1 VKKKLAII
9 TSHPIQYNAPW
20 FSELSR
26 EGNVQVKVF
35 YTWSQTKD
43 QQKYDPGFGRVV
55 EWDIPLLEGYE
66 YCFVNNTAPDPGTHH
81 FKGIVNPSLN
91 EAIEQWQ
98 PDAVLVFGWA
108 FKSHLKCIRYFY
120 KKKPVLFRGDSTLLD
135 ETKGWKTFLRR
146 VFLKWVYSHVNYALY
161 AGTNNKKYF
170 RAHGL
175 KEQQLVYAPH
185 AIDNDRFN
193 DKYGEYQKAAILMRK
208 QIGFADNDVVLLF
221 AGKLEAKKNPFFLV
235 DLLHK
240 INDSRIKVL
249 FAGNGA
255 LEKELKEKV
264 QGDKR
269 FSFIDFQNQQMMPV
283 LYRLA
288 DVFIL
293 PSRGP
298 GETWGLALNEAMAC
312 GKPVVASD
320 RTGGAIDLITNKNG
334 LIIYNSNADSLVQML
349 QHALQD
355 KNLLPVMGQ
364 HSAATIKNFSFKN
377 ITAALT
383 ILMSKLYPIVLL

>member
-1 VKKKLAII
+1 
-9 TSHPIQYNAPW
+9 
-20 FSELSR
+20 
-26 EGNVQVKVF
+26 
-35 YTWSQTKD
+35 
-43 QQKYDPGFGRVV
+43 
-55 EWDIPLLEGYE
+55 
-66 YCFVNNTAPDPGTHH
+66 
-81 FKGIVNPSLN
+81 
-91 EAIEQWQ
+91 
-98 PDAVLVFGWA
+98 
-108 FKSHLKCIRYFY
+108 
-120 KKKPVLFRGDSTLLD
+120 LFRGDSTLLD

-193 DKYGEYQKAAILMRK
+193 DKDGEYQKAAILMRK

-221 AGKLEAKKNPFFLV
+221 AGKLETKKNPFFLV
-235 DLLHK
+235 DLLYT

-383 ILMSKLYPIVLL
+383 ILMSKL